1 MTMNAMTDS
10 ALVLRINAQ
19 CHPLLRYLH
28 KLSGVRYLAVCEVV
42 GSYELNPISGRA
54 RHVTDR
60 ELANSEVW
68 ERLP

>member
-1 MTMNAMTDS
+1 MNTMTDS

-28 KLSGVRYLAVCEVV
+28 KLSGVRYLAAYDAA
-42 GSYELNPISGRA
+42 GSYDLSPISGQEKHA
-54 RHVTDR
+54 TDR
-60 ELANSEVW
+60 ELANTEVW